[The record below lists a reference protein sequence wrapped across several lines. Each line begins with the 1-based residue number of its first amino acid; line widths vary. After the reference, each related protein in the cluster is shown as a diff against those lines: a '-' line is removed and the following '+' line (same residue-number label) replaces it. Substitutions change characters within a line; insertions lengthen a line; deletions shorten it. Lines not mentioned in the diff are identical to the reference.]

1 MRWLLVGP
9 LVACR
14 AEPTPQELFAEQVV
28 PVFEAS
34 CASSTCHGVAP
45 GAEASGE
52 VIAWDTFVLQLDE
65 QGRLA
70 DLPAARAAS
79 LRAIN
84 TVEPPFSSLLRKPSD
99 RAWGG
104 LSHRGLSSFTSP
116 EDPAYQAL
124 LAWIEAEPQGGEDP
138 EPLSALEQQ
147 FADEVQPELVALS
160 CFNASCHGLS
170 SAVPFRLDAGIGG
183 QHSIEGTRHNLEA
196 ARSMVSLDGYP
207 LQSRLLRKALPLH
220 DGGLGHKGGNAA
232 FLQGL
237 DDERVQPIVD
247 WICAERLEA
256 TGLDCVQEPSE
267 DPLRSFVYVRGEL
280 PAEGAFQLDSYAPG
294 TDIWLATLVD
304 GRLETENLTASL
316 HDGGGDARD
325 PALDAEGRMLAFS
338 LRQDEDS
345 GHELWELD
353 LQTREARQLTTSAGK
368 LAGGGLATDRDPA
381 WGPEGTLWFVSTR
394 LGLVA
399 DAGQQLDAE
408 LFELDLHTRELVRRS
423 WTPHIERYPAYLV
436 LGEEA
441 GGEISFT
448 ALRDALE
455 PQSRAHP
462 FRFPT
467 GLRTE
472 YHQHFGITPPED
484 LLFDL
489 RELADGRYVAVLG
502 DLGSAWAGG
511 RLVVIDRN
519 LGPELNGRAETLDPG
534 LPFYLEPMTRL
545 DPDSSA
551 SGTTGRLWRDP
562 VGLPDGSLLAAL
574 AKGPLDLDDPL
585 AEPHLSLAR
594 LELVEGSEGPELSW
608 EPLLEDAEA
617 DLWDPQPV
625 LARHLPPSDET
636 WSWDEGAD
644 QGRIHHQGVATIDAL
659 LGNLYP
665 SGLKE
670 PRADFAWV
678 RLVEHLP
685 LTPNE
690 RSGASLGSH
699 GPARILAELPLAADG
714 TFQAVLPAEL
724 AFRIQLLDER
734 RLAVGEPHNR
744 WFDVHPGQTIPQGV
758 QVEHYDT
765 LCAACH
771 GALDGD
777 PEQVFVEPDGLSG
790 ASLTLSRYQDQDARR
805 PIEAPELGEA
815 TRIELDFERDVQ
827 PLLIERCGACH
838 ADQAPVLS
846 AEDDPQQPGFSLAY
860 SSLLEPGSSSANG
873 MAWVD
878 EPEASSWTSHLV
890 EVLLG
895 EELGAPGELSSLQP
909 HPVEDPLSEEELL
922 LITRWIDL
930 GATWRGGP

>member
-1 MRWLLVGP
+1 MLWL

-14 AEPTPQELFAEQVV
+14 PEPTPQELFAEQVA

-34 CASSTCHGVAP
+34 CAASTCHGVAP

-52 VIAWDTFVLQLDE
+52 VVDWDTFVLQLDD

-70 DLPAARAAS
+70 DLPQARVAA

-84 TVEPPFSSLLRKPSD
+84 TLEPAFSSLLRKPSD

-116 EDPAYQAL
+116 EDPAYQAVL
-124 LAWIEAEPQGGEDP
+124 TWIEAEPEGGEDP
-138 EPLSALEQQ
+138 EPLSALEQP
-147 FADEVQPELVALS
+147 FADEVQPALVSLS

-170 SAVPFRLDAGIGG
+170 SGVPFRLDAGIGG
-183 QHSIEGTRHNLEA
+183 QHSIQGTRDNLGA
-196 ARSMVSLDGYP
+196 ARTMVSLDGYP
-207 LQSRLLRKALPLH
+207 LQSRLLRKALPLQ
-220 DGGLGHKGGNAA
+220 DGGLGHKGGNVN

-256 TGLDCVQEPSE
+256 TGLGCAEPT
-267 DPLRSFVYVRGEL
+267 DPSLRSFVYVRGEL

-294 TDIWLATLVD
+294 TDIWLATLID
-304 GRLETENLTASL
+304 GQVVGTENLTAGL

-325 PALDAEGRMLAFS
+325 PAVDAEGRMLAFS
-338 LRQDEDS
+338 LRQDERS

-353 LQTREARQLTTSAGK
+353 LETREARQLTSSDGE
-368 LAGGGLATDRDPA
+368 LPGGGLGTDRDPTY
-381 WGPEGTLWFVSTR
+381 GPEGTLWFVSTR

-399 DAGQQLDAE
+399 DAGEQLDAE
-408 LFELDLHTRELVRRS
+408 LFELDLHSGELIRRS

-436 LGEEA
+436 SGEEA

-448 ALRDALE
+448 ALRDALR
-455 PQSRAHP
+455 PQDRAHP

-502 DLGSAWAGG
+502 DLSNAWAGG

-519 LGPELNGRAETLDPG
+519 LGPELNERAQTSAPG
-534 LPFYLEPMTRL
+534 LPFYLEPMIRL

-551 SGTTGRLWRDP
+551 SGTTQRLWRDP
-562 VGLPDGSLLAAL
+562 VGLPDGGLLAAM
-574 AKGPLDLDDPL
+574 AEGPLDLDDPL
-585 AEPHLSLAR
+585 ADPHLVLAR
-594 LELVEGSEGPELSW
+594 LELVLSAQGSELIW
-608 EPLLEDAEA
+608 QPLFEDPDA
-617 DLWDPQPV
+617 DCWDPQPV
-625 LARHLPPSDET
+625 LARHLPPSEEV
-636 WSWDEGAD
+636 WSWDAQAD
-644 QGRIHHQGVATIDAL
+644 TGRIHHQGVATIDAL

-665 SGLKE
+665 SGVKQ
-670 PRADFAWV
+670 PRDDFAWV
-678 RLVEHLP
+678 RLIEHVP
-685 LTPNE
+685 LTPDQ
-690 RSGASLGSH
+690 RAGASLGTH
-699 GPARILAELPLAADG
+699 GPARVLAELPLAADG
-714 TFQAVLPAEL
+714 TFQAALPAGL
-724 AFRIQLLDER
+724 SFRIQLLDER
-734 RLAVGEPHNR
+734 RLAIGQPHNR
-744 WFDVHPGQTIPQGV
+744 WFDVHPGQTLPQGV

-790 ASLTLSRYQDQDARR
+790 ASLTLSRYQDQDPRR

-815 TRIELDFERDVQ
+815 TRIEVDFEQDVQ
-827 PLLIERCGACH
+827 PLLVERCGGCH
-838 ADQAPVLS
+838 AAQAPVIS
-846 AEDDPQQPGFSLAY
+846 AEDDPDQPGFSLAY
-860 SSLLEPGSSSANG
+860 TSLLEAGGASGNG

-878 EPEASSWTSHLV
+878 EPEARSWSSHLV

-895 EELGAPGELSSLQP
+895 EELGAPGELSSPQP
-909 HPVEDPLSEEELL
+909 HPAEDPLSDDELL
-922 LITRWIDL
+922 LVTRWIDL